1 MDINDVRQSLINV
14 LRVIQ
19 EDGGYPDVE
28 ITERTCPVL
37 DLEGFDSKLWPVS
50 ISMLSDELE
59 IEIPLDMNIYFSPDG
74 KRRLT
79 VGEIATRVATI
90 APKGGAA

>member
-1 MDINDVRQSLINV
+1 MDINDVRQRLIDV
-14 LRVIQ
+14 LRLIQ

-28 ITERTCPVL
+28 ITDRTCPVL

-50 ISMLSDELE
+50 IAMLSDELE
-59 IEIPLDMNIYFSPDG
+59 IEIPLDVNIYFSPDG

-79 VGEIATRVATI
+79 VAEIASRVATL